1 MTKYQAISIIFSLL
15 LLPANL
21 FCAFWMLRE
30 AVNLTGTDCRGLFK
44 SASFTSSMRIRRR
57 FLLDFFRENSSNPQK
72 SLRLFRAFCICTVPD
87 LFALV
92 LAVFAAVDDG
102 GVMYSFVG
110 NLALTAVNIA
120 LALSGKIYENK
131 NWLTNNSGKKRGSA
145 KNHAE
150 KYSFKSIAVY
160 TLVGIF
166 FFGIMLFFM
175 LGISGIT
182 QSRQT
187 QKPQRTAITIRADLI
202 TILGEKGYE
211 TANVPTTY
219 WMIDEEKLHHVAAGV
234 KGESRFEFY
243 GYSDEDTVESAYE
256 RIVYLTAQKA
266 DGREFESREEPLS
279 DGGKMTSIVSG
290 GVYYLV
296 MYKNDTVIYALS
308 PDSSDEI
315 SEIAAAVGYFAE

>member
-1 MTKYQAISIIFSLL
+1 MFH
-15 LLPANL
+15 
-21 FCAFWMLRE
+21 
-30 AVNLTGTDCRGLFK
+30 
-44 SASFTSSMRIRRR
+44 
-57 FLLDFFRENSSNPQK
+57 
-72 SLRLFRAFCICTVPD
+72 AFCICTVPG

-92 LAVFAAVDDG
+92 LAVFAAVNDG

-120 LALSGKIYENK
+120 LILSRKIFESK
-131 NWLTNNSGKKRGSA
+131 NRLTDKSGKKRGSA

-175 LGISGIT
+175 LGISGIS

-187 QKPQRTAITIRADLI
+187 QNRSRTAISIRADLI
-202 TILGEKGYE
+202 TILSEKGYE

-219 WMIDEEKLHHVAAGV
+219 WTIDEEKLHHVAAGV

-243 GYSDEDTVESAYE
+243 GYSDEDTVEEVYE
-256 RIVYLTAQKA
+256 RIVNLTAQKA
-266 DGREFESREEPLS
+266 DGREFERREASLF
-279 DGGKMTSIVSG
+279 DGGKMTTMAID
-290 GVYYLV
+290 GVYYIV
-296 MYKNDTVIYALS
+296 MCKNDTVIYALS

-315 SEIAAAVGYFAE
+315 REIAAAVGYFAE

>member
-15 LLPANL
+15 LLPTNL
-21 FCAFWMLRE
+21 ICAFWMLRE
-30 AVNLTGTDCRGLFK
+30 AVNLTGTDCRELFK

-57 FLLDFFRENSSNPQK
+57 FLLDFFRKNSSNPQK
-72 SLRLFRAFCICTVPD
+72 SLRLFHAFCICTVPG

-102 GVMYSFVG
+102 VLIYAFVG

-120 LALSGKIYENK
+120 LILSRKIFESK
-131 NWLTNNSGKKRGSA
+131 NRLTDKSGKKRGSA
-145 KNHAE
+145 KN
-150 KYSFKSIAVY
+150 YSFKSIAVY
-160 TLVGIF
+160 TLVGIS

-175 LGISGIT
+175 LGISGIS

-187 QKPQRTAITIRADLI
+187 QNRSRTAISIRADLI
-202 TILGEKGYE
+202 TILSEKGYE

-219 WMIDEEKLHHVAAGV
+219 WTIDEEKLHHVAAGV

-243 GYSDEDTVESAYE
+243 GYSDEDTVEEVYE
-256 RIVYLTAQKA
+256 RIVNLTAQKA
-266 DGREFESREEPLS
+266 DGREFERREASLF
-279 DGGKMTSIVSG
+279 DGGKMTTMAID
-290 GVYYLV
+290 GVYYIV

-315 SEIAAAVGYFAE
+315 REIAAAVGYFAE